1 MLIIHFIVGNAI
13 RVYMVHWV
21 WIWWGRQ
28 ALFLFGHRDM
38 ATTVVVKTVQEENMK
53 RKSLR

>member
-1 MLIIHFIVGNAI
+1 MLIIHFIIGNAI

-21 WIWWGRQ
+21 WIWWERQ